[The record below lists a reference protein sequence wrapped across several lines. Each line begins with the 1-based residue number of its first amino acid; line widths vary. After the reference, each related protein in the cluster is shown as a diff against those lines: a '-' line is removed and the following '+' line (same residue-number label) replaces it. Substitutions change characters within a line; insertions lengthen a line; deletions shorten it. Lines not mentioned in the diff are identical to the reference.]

1 LAERLRSNIPRRR
14 NASAGVSKG
23 DLKGIARQYDALAR
37 AQYIAGFLGDPV
49 SVVRNP
55 ESYLK
60 KTPQRLLQMGGDED
74 TIRKWTGKRNLDFLG
89 QAANS
94 IYDRLGGTD
103 FGGANAEDVLT
114 ALVTGISPIT
124 GGDLNNGKPMPYV
137 MGVASASA
145 GVLYPVGSTA
155 GELGK
160 RGKQLANGLAR
171 SRPAERDNVSGDE
184 PTGDTDGGARSTLF
198 DQLSNELEDPETLG
212 DLLFE
217 SGNIAKIGPIVS
229 RCLRNDRMKEIWQL
243 VSEDPNLLTVKG
255 NGDLSIRR
263 LDVVQAYLERF
274 GKTIDPNSLGRT
286 WKKNLSDLEGC
297 IKEAFTDEDLVGE
310 LNFQRDLAWVLHEER
325 KRKATQKPCR
335 SNNREISSLTK
346 LANTFASFRYS
357 GGITLEVRSG
367 MDKEVLIDFFEGEG
381 VNVKSNRGGEIT
393 LIGLNRN
400 SLIAASLLS
409 QAHRL
414 AKFEEV

>member
-1 LAERLRSNIPRRR
+1 MAHTFLVRLAEQLRSKIPRRR
-14 NASAGVSKG
+14 KASGLSKS
-23 DLKGIARQYDALAR
+23 DIKGIARQYDALAR
-37 AQYIAGFLGDPV
+37 AQYVAGFLGDPV

-55 ESYLK
+55 ERYLK
-60 KTPQRLLQMGGDED
+60 KTLQRLLQMGGAEE
-74 TIRKWTGKRNLDFLG
+74 IIGKWTGKRNLDFLG
-89 QAANS
+89 QAANN

-124 GGDLNNGKPMPYV
+124 GGNLNDGRPMPYV
-137 MGVASASA
+137 MGQSSARA
-145 GVLYPVGSTA
+145 GILYPVGASA
-155 GELGK
+155 NELGK
-160 RGKQLANGLAR
+160 RGGQLANGLAKA
-171 SRPAERDNVSGDE
+171 RPAERDNVSGDE
-184 PTGDTDGGARSTLF
+184 SESGMDAEGGSRDTLF
-198 DQLSNELEDPETLG
+198 DTLSNELEDPSTLG

-243 VSEDPNLLTVKG
+243 VSEDPNLLTIKS

-310 LNFQRDLAWVLHEER
+310 LNFQRDLAWVLREER
-325 KRKATQKPCR
+325 KRKATTNFR
-335 SNNREISSLTK
+335 T
-346 LANTFASFRYS
+346 LARKFASIRE
-357 GGITLEVRSG
+357 L
-367 MDKEVLIDFFEGEG
+367 
-381 VNVKSNRGGEIT
+381 
-393 LIGLNRN
+393 
-400 SLIAASLLS
+400 
-409 QAHRL
+409 
-414 AKFEEV
+414 